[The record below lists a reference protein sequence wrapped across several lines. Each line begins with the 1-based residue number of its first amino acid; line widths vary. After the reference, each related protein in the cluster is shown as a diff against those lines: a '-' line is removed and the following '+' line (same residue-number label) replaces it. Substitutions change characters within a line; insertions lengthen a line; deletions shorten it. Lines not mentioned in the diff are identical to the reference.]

1 MPIRLLS
8 PSVSSKIAA
17 GEVIER
23 PASVAK
29 ELLENSID
37 AGATII
43 SMDLRG
49 GGIEN
54 LRISDNGCG
63 IPRDE
68 LELAF
73 RRFATSKVS
82 DSIDLDSIGT
92 LGFRGEALPSIGA
105 VSTVTLASCTREQK
119 FGSAINVI
127 EGIIG
132 EKTDHSVSN
141 GTTVTVQ
148 NLFKNVPARLK
159 FLRSEAT
166 ETSRI
171 HNILTRYA
179 MAYPEI
185 SFDLRIDGKQNFR
198 SSGSGDLREVIA
210 SVYNSKIADSM
221 IELGSGDIT
230 VDGEPS
236 VGGMIC
242 SPYTNRANR
251 SYISFFVNRRW
262 VQNRML
268 SVAVEQAY
276 HGFMKERRYPITI
289 IDIKLPLTDVDVNFH
304 PGKSEVRFSSEG
316 NVFGTLQRSV
326 RDALSS
332 HTPVPNVTHKSFR
345 VQHDHLQ
352 ASGLKFWPIEPF
364 IPSNR
369 QSPNTSPIVSD
380 ADSPQVKE
388 SVEVTPGKVLPVLRV
403 VGQIKTT
410 YIITEGPEGLYLIDQ
425 HAAHERVLFER
436 IKNDMS
442 TDKHPASQS
451 LLEPVLVKLD
461 EVHKELL
468 SEHSQILLSLGMV
481 IEPFGDSTYLL
492 RAVPAPLGDIQP
504 EQVLIEIL
512 DTMNEGGGF
521 DSWNERAAF
530 SVACHGAIR
539 AGKVMSREEMEELIR
554 QLEECHQ
561 PNTCPHGRPT
571 MLELSNKQ
579 IEREFGRT

>member
-8 PSVSSKIAA
+8 PSISSKIAA

-37 AGATII
+37 AGSTRI

-49 GGIEN
+49 GGIES

-63 IPRDE
+63 IPKEE

-105 VSTVTLASCTREQK
+105 VATVTLASCTRDQK
-119 FGSAINVI
+119 FGSAINII

-132 EKTDHSVSN
+132 EKTDYSVSN
-141 GTTVTVQ
+141 GTTVTVK

-159 FLRSEAT
+159 FLRSEGT

-185 SFDLRIDGKQNFR
+185 SFDLRIDGKQNFL

-221 IELGSGDIT
+221 IELGNGNITGDS
-230 VDGEPS
+230 EPS
-236 VGGMIC
+236 VGGMVC
-242 SPYTNRANR
+242 APHTNRANR

-276 HGFMKERRYPITI
+276 HGFMKERRYPITV

-304 PGKSEVRFSSEG
+304 PGKSEVRFSAEG
-316 NVFGTLQRSV
+316 NVFSALQRSV
-326 RDALSS
+326 RDVLAS
-332 HTPVPNVTHKSFR
+332 HTPIPNVTHKSSR
-345 VQHDHLQ
+345 VHHEHPQ
-352 ASGLKFWPIEPF
+352 STRLKFWPVEPF
-364 IPSNR
+364 IPSNI
-369 QSPNTSPIVSD
+369 QSQNTPPIGNE
-380 ADSPQVKE
+380 AERPKIEE
-388 SVEVTPGKVLPVLRV
+388 SMDVLPSKILPVLRV
-403 VGQIKTT
+403 VGQINTT

-436 IKNDMS
+436 IKNEMGAD
-442 TDKHPASQS
+442 THPASQS
-451 LLEPVLVKLD
+451 LLEPVLVELS
-461 EVHKELL
+461 EAHKEFLN
-468 SEHSQILLSLGMV
+468 EHSQILISLGMV

-492 RAVPAPLGDIQP
+492 RGVPPSLGDIQP
-504 EQVLIEIL
+504 EQVLTEIL

-521 DSWNERAAF
+521 ESWNERAAY

-539 AGKVMSREEMEELIR
+539 AGKVMPREEMEELIR
-554 QLEECHQ
+554 QLEECPQ

>member
-37 AGATII
+37 AGSTRI

-49 GGIEN
+49 GGIES

-63 IPRDE
+63 IPKEE

-105 VSTVTLASCTREQK
+105 VATVTLASCTRDQK
-119 FGSAINVI
+119 FGSAINII

-132 EKTDHSVSN
+132 EKTDYSVSN
-141 GTTVTVQ
+141 GTTVTVK

-159 FLRSEAT
+159 FLRSEGT

-185 SFDLRIDGKQNFR
+185 SFDLRIDGKQNFL

-221 IELGSGDIT
+221 IELGNGNITGDS
-230 VDGEPS
+230 EPS
-236 VGGMIC
+236 VGGMVC
-242 SPYTNRANR
+242 TPHTNRANR
-251 SYISFFVNRRW
+251 NYISFFVNRRW

-276 HGFMKERRYPITI
+276 HGFMKERRYPITV

-304 PGKSEVRFSSEG
+304 PGKSEVRFSAEG
-316 NVFGTLQRSV
+316 NVFSALQRSV
-326 RDALSS
+326 RDVLAS
-332 HTPVPNVTHKSFR
+332 HTPIPNVTHKSSR
-345 VQHDHLQ
+345 VHHEHPQ
-352 ASGLKFWPIEPF
+352 STRLKFWPVEPF
-364 IPSNR
+364 IPSNI
-369 QSPNTSPIVSD
+369 QSQNTPPIGNEVER
-380 ADSPQVKE
+380 PKIEE
-388 SVEVTPGKVLPVLRV
+388 SMDVLPSKILPVLRV
-403 VGQIKTT
+403 VGQINTT

-436 IKNDMS
+436 IKNEMGAD
-442 TDKHPASQS
+442 TQPASQS
-451 LLEPVLVKLD
+451 LLEPVLVELS
-461 EVHKELL
+461 EAHKEFLN
-468 SEHSQILLSLGMV
+468 EHSQILISLGMV

-492 RAVPAPLGDIQP
+492 RGVPPSLGDIQP
-504 EQVLIEIL
+504 EQVLTEIL

-521 DSWNERAAF
+521 ESWNERAAY

-539 AGKVMSREEMEELIR
+539 AGKVMPREEMEELIR
-554 QLEECHQ
+554 QLEECPQ